1 MHHHL
6 ASADVLVP
14 EGGSM
19 AMTATVSPWCQL
31 ISFSALSR
39 GVRAKVLPATR
50 WPVALS
56 P

>member
-1 MHHHL
+1 MHHRL

-39 GVRAKVLPATR
+39 GLSTRVLPSTR
-50 WPVALS
+50 
-56 P
+56 